1 MNCHVCVIH
10 VLGIRATSKCLIFC
24 LLNTFKKCAS
34 RNGCGHSSETRNL
47 RVFQSLPLPL
57 ALFGLVS
64 HHCPHLFSWPYRNK
78 HTGSEG
84 SRVSQCLRGRL
95 SQWKGSL
102 MVGRKGGY
110 DTWFRGCWV
119 QEKLNDLLLP
129 SYWLCTPHTQPSPLP
144 PCLHQEFLQVDFSRT
159 PYLPS
164 CDLLFVVS
172 ISTDGFWHNCLP
184 ILGWRSKTSMC
195 DAIWMIPSFGLGLCC
210 T

>member
-1 MNCHVCVIH
+1 MDVVTAVRQGTWECSSLSLFPLHC
-10 VLGIRATSKCLIFC
+10 LGLCPIIVHTYSLDHTETSIL
-24 LLNTFKKCAS
+24 
-34 RNGCGHSSETRNL
+34 
-47 RVFQSLPLPL
+47 
-57 ALFGLVS
+57 GL
-64 HHCPHLFSWPYRNK
+64 K
-78 HTGSEG
+78 GQG
-84 SRVSQCLRGRL
+84 VSQCLRGRL

-129 SYWLCTPHTQPSPLP
+129 SYWLCTPHTQPSLLP